1 MAHIPIEI
9 ENKITRYL
17 NALRINNIPVSKAYL
32 FGSYARGTYS
42 KWSDN
47 DIALVSECFKGD
59 RLEDKKLIRK
69 ITLQVGSDIEPVP
82 FSPGDFNDSDPFAHE
97 ILSTGIQLV

>member
-1 MAHIPIEI
+1 MAYIPVEI

-17 NALRINNIPVSKAYL
+17 NALRKNNIPVSKAYL

-42 KWSDN
+42 KWSDI
-47 DIALVSECFKGD
+47 DIALISDCFKGD
-59 RLEDKKLIRK
+59 RLEDKKMIRK

-82 FSPGDFNDSDPFAHE
+82 FSPGDFNDKDPFAHE

>member
-1 MAHIPIEI
+1 MAQIPTEI
-9 ENKITRYL
+9 KNKIDTFL
-17 NALRINNIPVSKAYL
+17 KELANNNIPVTKAYL
-32 FGSYARGTYS
+32 FGSYAHGNFG
-42 KWSDN
+42 KWSDI

-82 FSPGDFNDSDPFAHE
+82 FSPGDFNDRDPFAHE
-97 ILSTGIQLV
+97 ILSTGIKLV